1 MLLVNTQSLFYNRA
15 QSRSVMNTKTTFAII
30 ATVAILAAAITPTFL
45 TEASAKITPGTPG
58 TPPSCTNNGGNQPG
72 GQQPTCNNDNG
83 LTQNPGTPGTPATNP
98 AGHAPPGQ
106 N

>member
-1 MLLVNTQSLFYNRA
+1 MLLFNTQLLFYNRPHTW
-15 QSRSVMNTKTTFAII
+15 SVMNSKSTFTA
-30 ATVAILAAAITPTFL
+30 LAAMAITLSVAMLVSSLATPVQ
-45 TEASAKITPGTPG
+45 AKITPAQ
-58 TPPSCTNNGGNQPG
+58 PPSCTNNGGNQPG

-83 LTQNPGTPGTPATNP
+83 LTQNPAKPATNP